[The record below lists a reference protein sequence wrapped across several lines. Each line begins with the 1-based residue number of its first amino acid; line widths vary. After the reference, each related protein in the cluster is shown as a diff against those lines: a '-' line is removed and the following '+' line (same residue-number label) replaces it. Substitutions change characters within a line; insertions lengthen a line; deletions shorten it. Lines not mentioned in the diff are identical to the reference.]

1 MVAILCT
8 VCVALHSSEAI
19 ITEMNTDYPGTRIDT
34 GGSYGL
40 SLFRYPISVFLPF
53 IPASSASSLSTG
65 LPDALVTFFDFFP
78 LGIML
83 AIVNYVRSKRLD
95 PLSVALGVVIIFLGI
110 YISFGFPEAI
120 AKVTLMGKSI
130 PTRTLVIFSFANL
143 ILLFHE
149 FSQYCRLGKT
159 ASTRSNR
166 KNDIALFGVCLIA
179 SVALTVFCEMTDNN
193 FFGNIKLCAVFII
206 LLCAWLFVA
215 FDKKQLFAGLCVVI
229 AVVSGAFVNPI
240 QRGIDVVDDNP
251 LIVQVREIAEENPG
265 AKWVGAVKS
274 RLPLTTWNLLALL
287 SL

>member
-1 MVAILCT
+1 M
-8 VCVALHSSEAI
+8 
-19 ITEMNTDYPGTRIDT
+19 
-34 GGSYGL
+34 

-53 IPASSASSLSTG
+53 IPASSASGLSTG